1 MRFTDRR
8 DAGRQLG
15 ALLGHLV
22 PTDPIVVGLP
32 RGGVPVAYE
41 VALALS
47 APLEV
52 LVVRKL
58 GCPGQP
64 ELGIGALGEGGV
76 RLLNEALVAA
86 TTTTIRQIEKVTRR
100 ERAELEER
108 VHRYRGERAP
118 MPVDGRAVIIVD
130 DGLATGFT
138 ARAAAEILVRL
149 GAQRLVIAV
158 PVASDRAIADMNAV
172 ADEVVVV
179 HVPSQFGA
187 VGEFYDDFT
196 QISDDEVV
204 ALLSASMQDPG

>member
-15 ALLGHLV
+15 ALLGSLA

-41 VALALS
+41 VALALD

-64 ELGIGALGEGGV
+64 ELGIGALGEGGM

-86 TTTTIRQIEKVTRR
+86 TGTTSRQIEQVTQR
-100 ERAELEER
+100 ERTELEKR
-108 VHRYRGERAP
+108 VRRYRGKRAA
-118 MPVDGRAVIIVD
+118 MPVDGRVVIIVD

-138 ARAAAEILVRL
+138 ARAAVEILGQL
-149 GAQRLVIAV
+149 GAATIVVAV
-158 PVASDRAIADMNAV
+158 PVAPDRAIADMNKV
-172 ADEVVVV
+172 ADDVVVV

-196 QISDDEVV
+196 QTSDDEVA
-204 ALLSASMQDPG
+204 ALLSAGMP